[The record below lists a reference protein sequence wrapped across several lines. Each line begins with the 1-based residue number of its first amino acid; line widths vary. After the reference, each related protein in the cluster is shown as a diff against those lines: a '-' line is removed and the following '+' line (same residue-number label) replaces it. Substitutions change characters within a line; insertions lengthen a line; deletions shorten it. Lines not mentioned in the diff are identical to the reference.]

1 MAKFY
6 LMGNY
11 TAKAF
16 QGFIAQ
22 PDSDRGAAIKA
33 VAEAIGGKVLSYDI
47 VRGSYDFIVAIEA
60 PNFES
65 MAAAKLATEASGAVT
80 NITIMESININNE
93 YVPINKMLVN
103 FRIVD
108 GDMEFEKNTDFD
120 FNSLKIGEFW
130 ALSSL
135 PPSIMM
141 IIRFFLFM
149 IKKN

>member
-16 QGFIAQ
+16 QGFIAN

-33 VAEAIGGKVLSYDI
+33 VASAVGGKVLDYDI
-47 VRGSYDFIVAIEA
+47 VRGSYDFIVSIDA

-80 NITIMESININNE
+80 NITIMEPININSAAKLAAKVAAG
-93 YVPINKMLVN
+93 YKAPGK
-103 FRIVD
+103 
-108 GDMEFEKNTDFD
+108 
-120 FNSLKIGEFW
+120 
-130 ALSSL
+130 
-135 PPSIMM
+135 
-141 IIRFFLFM
+141 
-149 IKKN
+149 